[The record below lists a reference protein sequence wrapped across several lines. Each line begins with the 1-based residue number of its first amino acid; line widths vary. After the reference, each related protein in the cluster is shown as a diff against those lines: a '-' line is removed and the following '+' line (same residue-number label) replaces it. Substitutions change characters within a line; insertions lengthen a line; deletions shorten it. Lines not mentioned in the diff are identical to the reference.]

1 MTLAGNVSMTQA
13 AIDPQLTAAIAEK
26 VRAAGT
32 SFYSAMRLL
41 QPDRRN
47 AMYAIYAFCREVD
60 DIADDDGISDTARR
74 DGLAGWRVEIDRL
87 YQGNP
92 GHMVARALL
101 PYVAMYQLR
110 REDFL
115 AVIDGMEMDAVAIQ
129 APSLA
134 ELDLYCDRV
143 ASAVGRLSVRAFGTA
158 QAEADIVAHHL
169 GRALQLTNILRDI
182 DEDAALGRLYL
193 PKEALIEGGITETD
207 IGAILAHPALDRVCR
222 GIAQKTRNYYRRSE
236 ALMARCPRRSARSPR
251 MMATVYRGILEK
263 LITRGWHA
271 PRADVRRSK
280 RYVIWAVLRD
290 GIF

>member
-1 MTLAGNVSMTQA
+1 MTSQAQTLAHDEAPA
-13 AIDPQLTAAIAEK
+13 AS
-26 VRAAGT
+26 RS
-32 SFYSAMRLL
+32 SFYAAMRMLP
-41 QPDRRN
+41 QEQRD
-47 AMYAIYAFCREVD
+47 AMYHVYAFCRAVD
-60 DIADDDGISDTARR
+60 DVADNGGAREPRLAELARYRADLDEFYATGRTTLRTSYLANAITKFGLKKDDFIA
-74 DGLAGWRVEIDRL
+74 V
-87 YQGNP
+87 
-92 GHMVARALL
+92 V
-101 PYVAMYQLR
+101 
-110 REDFL
+110 
-115 AVIDGMEMDAVAIQ
+115 DGMEMDIVRDIH
-129 APSLA
+129 APDWA
-134 ELDLYCDRV
+134 TLDLYCDRA
-143 ASAVGRLSVRAFGTA
+143 ASAVGRLSVPIFGI
-158 QAEADIVAHHL
+158 EGELGVDLAHHL

-182 DEDAALGRLYL
+182 DEDATLGRLYL

-207 IGAILAHPALDRVCR
+207 IDAILVHPALDRVCR